1 MVRDVIAR
9 HRFLAA
15 ERGGEPKVGAAAG
28 TALQPDSAA
37 HQFDQLG
44 RDREAKAGAA
54 KVGHGGIVAL
64 HERVEDN
71 ALSGERNSDSGIAN
85 LKAKEEFIFAFADHA
100 DANCD
105 RPLHGE
111 LHGVAYDV
119 GEDLPETPGVA
130 AQPRRYVVIDSA
142 IECDS

>member
-15 ERGGEPKVGAAAG
+15 ERGGEPKVRASSG
-28 TALQPDSAA
+28 TALQPDTAA

-64 HERVEDN
+64 HKRVEDN

-85 LKAKEEFIFAFADHA
+85 LKAQEAFIFSLADHA

-105 RPLHGE
+105 RPLHG
-111 LHGVAYDV
+111 
-119 GEDLPETPGVA
+119 
-130 AQPRRYVVIDSA
+130 
-142 IECDS
+142 